1 MDRNLENISSK
12 NKLFEGKSDY
22 ELKYSLTPEFFEN
35 ILNHESNLKEKFDPQ
50 IFFELINLYSQAIGY
65 YESLNNSKY
74 KIFNQALIY
83 LFEKPEAK
91 KFMEGKDLS
100 KIFRKKEL
108 INKFKQCEKIITEEK
123 VKSLI
128 KKKLD
133 EGNILKTI
141 NNIYNNDMNNQKRNL
156 EKIIKEKKEKYLNKK
171 QKKEEEKNKK
181 NNEIFNNKI
190 EIIKNKNTNEKNEEK
205 LKLQFNN
212 EINDHLINKN
222 SSNKE
227 KNDVYQIDRNLNYSE
242 QLNINNYLENQTNIT
257 DDYDYNSIIINNKN
271 DLKQSIKLTNKT
283 RFSDKIS
290 DNFDSYF
297 KSYYDYFINNKM
309 DIIIN
314 DFILKSEKEEK
325 NGCELSVESLNEI
338 KDMEFIIKDNSSGD
352 NYKNEIQKII
362 DELTLNLNKNI
373 EIIINKIG
381 NFSKKI
387 DSNYLINDCIFKEQ
401 FKLDITKLINTFIF
415 K

>member
-1 MDRNLENISSK
+1 M
-12 NKLFEGKSDY
+12 
-22 ELKYSLTPEFFEN
+22 
-35 ILNHESNLKEKFDPQ
+35 
-50 IFFELINLYSQAIGY
+50 
-65 YESLNNSKY
+65 
-74 KIFNQALIY
+74 
-83 LFEKPEAK
+83 
-91 KFMEGKDLS
+91 
-100 KIFRKKEL
+100 
-108 INKFKQCEKIITEEK
+108 
-123 VKSLI
+123 
-128 KKKLD
+128 
-133 EGNILKTI
+133 
-141 NNIYNNDMNNQKRNL
+141 
-156 EKIIKEKKEKYLNKK
+156 
-171 QKKEEEKNKK
+171 
-181 NNEIFNNKI
+181 
-190 EIIKNKNTNEKNEEK
+190 
-205 LKLQFNN
+205 
-212 EINDHLINKN
+212 
-222 SSNKE
+222 
-227 KNDVYQIDRNLNYSE
+227 NYSE

-373 EIIINKIG
+373 ENIINKIG